1 MMNITSIKNIKN
13 LSDYEIIVP
22 SNYELYYKE
31 LFVNENITFNTVRNF
46 LINNYDGSKKLINDT
61 QKYILMKQAFNSVK
75 KSLLVYKDVTS
86 SRFITD
92 LINTY
97 DDFKSYTLIKN
108 DKTNDLRKI
117 YGEYEKIILSN
128 NLINEKLL
136 LDEVMKNNHFTSKYL
151 FLSVHLPSPDT
162 LKLINKMKDE
172 GCVLLDCDTIN
183 NNYLKCK
190 LDFDKK
196 DVSLENE
203 TYFKALNDIYDEVS
217 FVNNLISKNIYEG
230 LSYDDILI
238 VCDKDTY
245 IPYFDLLLNHPF
257 NNSKKTGVLTNR
269 FIKILCDIL
278 SGCFSSDNFI
288 NLLKLGLFNISDKKI
303 DSLDNYVYS
312 WNLEDKN
319 FYEDF
324 TYNPT
329 GNKKNFSPSDEEK
342 LIVLNKIK
350 DDVISPIRTL
360 LENVINESDR
370 TQILRYFYMYLDCEG
385 IMEKLFENDSEGALK
400 LVNVFNDMNNYLDSN
415 ASFSE
420 VIEVLKN
427 ISFESDKTEVYQD
440 TITISN
446 LEDFVL
452 DGKKIVYFLGA
463 TNEFLPKEFKPS
475 SLISSYDIDKDN
487 LNELILDNKN
497 KWDYLFSRL
506 ILFKNV
512 YVTMPKLG
520 TDLKLKEASVMLN
533 KVIKKDIEIT
543 KIYDRK
549 SMIKDY
555 AIKLSNKKI
564 NKVCDDYFCK
574 INEVNSHNLNLRI
587 PSDTAL
593 KLYSKTLNVSPSSIE
608 TYAKCP
614 FYHFILYGLKLKVKE
629 KYLFDSREVGTFVH
643 YLLENVIKNDL
654 DNIKEGNTYEIIKKY
669 SLSYIKDN
677 GKIMDNK
684 TKYLI
689 EELSKSTSN
698 VINMI
703 VSEQEKSRFK
713 PTFFELKIDD
723 NSTTKP
729 LSVKLSNGTLNING
743 IVDRVDTYQ
752 DDKSYY
758 YRIIDYKTG
767 EKKFRLDEVL
777 MGLNLQML
785 IYLLAIKN
793 SHSFTDKKMIPSAL
807 LYYPALLKESKS
819 SRGLTLEE
827 KEKSVYDRLK
837 MNGII
842 NSSSDVLDLFGE
854 DLKCYT
860 DSFVRDKLSFEKV
873 FSMDDINNVFEYMIN
888 TIKTIG
894 NSILDGK
901 ISVSPVEDGCKYCKF
916 SSICKFDKKIDKT
929 RKIKS
934 YKNTE
939 VYQMLEGDNN
949 A

>member
-1 MMNITSIKNIKN
+1 MINITSIKNINN
-13 LSDYEIIVP
+13 LSDYEIIIP
-22 SNYELYYKE
+22 SNYDLYYKE

-97 DDFKSYTLIKN
+97 EDFKSYTLIKN
-108 DKTNDLRKI
+108 DKTNDLSKI

-151 FLSVHLPSPDT
+151 FLSVQLPSLDT
-162 LKLINKMKDE
+162 IKLINKMKDE

-190 LDFDKK
+190 LGFDKK
-196 DVSLENE
+196 DVSLDKE

-257 NNSKKTGVLTNR
+257 NNSKKTGVLTSR

-319 FYEDF
+319 FYEEF

-329 GNKKNFSPSDEEK
+329 GNKKNFSSFDIKK
-342 LIVLNKIK
+342 LDSLNKIK
-350 DDVISPIRTL
+350 DDVITPIRTL
-360 LENVINESDR
+360 LENVINESDK

-385 IMEKLFENDSEGALK
+385 IMEKLFEKDSEGALK
-400 LVNVFNDMNNYLDSN
+400 LVNVFNDMNNYLNSN

-420 VIEVLKN
+420 IIEVIKN

-452 DGKKIVYFLGA
+452 EGKKIVYFLGA

-475 SLISSYDIDKDN
+475 HLISSYDIDKDN
-487 LNELILDNKN
+487 LNELVLDNKN
-497 KWDYLFSRL
+497 KWDYLFSHL

-512 YVTMPKLG
+512 YVTTPKLG
-520 TDLKLKEASVMLN
+520 NDLKLKEASVMLN
-533 KVIKKDIEIT
+533 KVIKKDIEIA

-574 INEVNSHNLNLRI
+574 INEVNHHNLNLRI
-587 PSDTAL
+587 PSNTAL

-643 YLLENVIKNDL
+643 YLLENVIKNDI
-654 DNIKEGNTYEIIKKY
+654 DNIKEENTYEIIKKY
-669 SLSYIKDN
+669 SLSYLKDN

-723 NSTTKP
+723 NSTVTP
-729 LSVKLSNGTLNING
+729 LSVKLLNGTLNING

-752 DDKSYY
+752 DDENFY

-894 NSILDGK
+894 NNILDGK

>member
-1 MMNITSIKNIKN
+1 MINITSIKNIKN
-13 LSDYEIIVP
+13 LSDYEIIVS

-108 DKTNDLRKI
+108 AKTSDLSKI

-151 FLSVHLPSPDT
+151 FLSVQVPNLDT

-172 GCVLLDCDTIN
+172 GCVLLDCDIIN

-190 LDFDKK
+190 LGVDKK

-319 FYEDF
+319 FYEEF

-329 GNKKNFSPSDEEK
+329 GNKKNFSSFDIKK
-342 LIVLNKIK
+342 LDSLNKIK

-360 LENVINESDR
+360 LENVINESDK

-385 IMEKLFENDSEGALK
+385 IMEKLFEKDSEGALK
-400 LVNVFNDMNNYLDSN
+400 LVNVFNDMNNYLNSN

-452 DGKKIVYFLGA
+452 EGKKIVYFLGA

-475 SLISSYDIDKDN
+475 HLISTYDIDKDN
-487 LNELILDNKN
+487 LNELVLDNKN
-497 KWDYLFSRL
+497 KWDYLFSHL

-512 YVTMPKLG
+512 YVTTPKLG
-520 TDLKLKEASVMLN
+520 NDLKLKEASVMLN
-533 KVIKKDIEIT
+533 EVIKKDIEIA

-574 INEVNSHNLNLRI
+574 INEVNHHNLNLRI

-643 YLLENVIKNDL
+643 YLLENVIKNDI
-654 DNIKEGNTYEIIKKY
+654 DNIKEENTYEIIKKY
-669 SLSYIKDN
+669 SLSYLKDN

-703 VSEQEKSRFK
+703 VSEQEKSLFK

-723 NSTTKP
+723 NSTVAP
-729 LSVKLSNGTLNING
+729 LSVKLLHGTLNING

-752 DDKSYY
+752 DDENFY

-939 VYQMLEGDNN
+939 VCQMLEGDNN

>member
-1 MMNITSIKNIKN
+1 MINITSIKNINN
-13 LSDYEIIVP
+13 LSDYEIIIP
-22 SNYELYYKE
+22 SNYDLYYKE

-61 QKYILMKQAFNSVK
+61 QKYILMKQAFNNVK

-108 DKTNDLRKI
+108 DKTNDLSKI

-151 FLSVHLPSPDT
+151 FLSVQLPSLDT
-162 LKLINKMKDE
+162 IKLINKMKDE
-172 GCVLLDCDTIN
+172 GCVLLDCDIIN

-190 LDFDKK
+190 LGFDKK
-196 DVSLENE
+196 DVSLDKE

-217 FVNNLISKNIYEG
+217 FVNNRISKNIYEG

-257 NNSKKTGVLTNR
+257 NNSEKTGVLTSR

-329 GNKKNFSPSDEEK
+329 GNKKNFSSFDIEK
-342 LIVLNKIK
+342 LDSLNKIK

-360 LENVINESDR
+360 LENVINESDK

-385 IMEKLFENDSEGALK
+385 IMEKLFEKDSEGALK
-400 LVNVFNDMNNYLDSN
+400 LVNVFNDMNNYLNSN

-452 DGKKIVYFLGA
+452 EGKKIVYFLGA

-475 SLISSYDIDKDN
+475 HLISTYDIDKDN
-487 LNELILDNKN
+487 LNELVLDNKN
-497 KWDYLFSRL
+497 KWDYLFSHL

-512 YVTMPKLG
+512 YVTTPKLG
-520 TDLKLKEASVMLN
+520 NDLKLKEASVMLN
-533 KVIKKDIEIT
+533 KVIKKDIEIA

-574 INEVNSHNLNLRI
+574 INEVNHHNLNLRI
-587 PSDTAL
+587 SSNTAL

-643 YLLENVIKNDL
+643 YLLENVIKNDI

-669 SLSYIKDN
+669 SLSYLKDN

-723 NSTTKP
+723 NSTVTP
-729 LSVKLSNGTLNING
+729 LSVKLLNGTLTING

-752 DDKSYY
+752 DDENFY

-842 NSSSDVLDLFGE
+842 NSSGDVLDLFGE

-894 NSILDGK
+894 NNILDGK

>member
-1 MMNITSIKNIKN
+1 MINITSIKNINN
-13 LSDYEIIVP
+13 LSDYEIIIP
-22 SNYELYYKE
+22 SNYDLYYKE

-108 DKTNDLRKI
+108 DKTNDLSKI

-151 FLSVHLPSPDT
+151 FLSVQLPSLDT
-162 LKLINKMKDE
+162 IKLINKMKDE
-172 GCVLLDCDTIN
+172 GCVLLDCDIIN

-190 LDFDKK
+190 LGFDKK
-196 DVSLENE
+196 DVSLDKD

-257 NNSKKTGVLTNR
+257 NNSKKTGVLTSR
-269 FIKILCDIL
+269 FVKILCDIL

-319 FYEDF
+319 FYEGF

-329 GNKKNFSPSDEEK
+329 GNKKNFSSFDIKK
-342 LIVLNKIK
+342 LDSLNKIK

-385 IMEKLFENDSEGALK
+385 IMEKLFKKDSEGALK

-415 ASFSE
+415 ASFIE

-427 ISFESDKTEVYQD
+427 ISFESDKIEVYQD

-452 DGKKIVYFLGA
+452 EGKKIVYFLGA

-475 SLISSYDIDKDN
+475 HLISTYDIDKDN

-497 KWDYLFSRL
+497 KWDYLFSHL

-512 YVTMPKLG
+512 YVTTPKLG
-520 TDLKLKEASVMLN
+520 NDLKLKEASVMLN
-533 KVIKKDIEIT
+533 KVIKKDIEIA

-564 NKVCDDYFCK
+564 NKVYDDYFCK
-574 INEVNSHNLNLRI
+574 INEVNHHNLNLRI
-587 PSDTAL
+587 PSNTAL

-643 YLLENVIKNDL
+643 YLLENVIKNDI
-654 DNIKEGNTYEIIKKY
+654 DNIKEENTYEIIKKY
-669 SLSYIKDN
+669 SLSYLKDN

-703 VSEQEKSRFK
+703 ISEQEKSRFK

-723 NSTTKP
+723 NSTVTP
-729 LSVKLSNGTLNING
+729 LSVKLLNGTLNING

-752 DDKSYY
+752 DDENFY

-793 SHSFTDKKMIPSAL
+793 SYSFTDKKMIPSAL
-807 LYYPALLKESKS
+807 LYYPALLKECKS

-860 DSFVRDKLSFEKV
+860 DSFVRDKLSFEKI

-894 NSILDGK
+894 NNILDGK

-916 SSICKFDKKIDKT
+916 SSVCKFDKKIDKT

-934 YKNTE
+934 YKNSE

>member
-1 MMNITSIKNIKN
+1 MINITSIKNIKN

-31 LFVNENITFNTVRNF
+31 FFVNENITFNTVRNF

-108 DKTNDLRKI
+108 DKTNDLKKI
-117 YGEYEKIILSN
+117 YGKYEKIILSN

-151 FLSVHLPSPDT
+151 FLSVHLPSLDT

-183 NNYLKCK
+183 NSYLKCK
-190 LDFDKK
+190 LGVHQK
-196 DVSLENE
+196 DVSLDKE

-312 WNLEDKN
+312 WNLEDEN
-319 FYEDF
+319 FYEGF

-329 GNKKNFSPSDEEK
+329 GNKRSISHSDEEK
-342 LIVLNKIK
+342 LIALNKIK

-385 IMEKLFENDSEGALK
+385 IMEKLFEKDSEGALK

-427 ISFESDKTEVYQD
+427 ISFESDKREVYQD

-446 LEDFVL
+446 LEDFVS
-452 DGKKIVYFLGA
+452 DDKKIVYFLGA

-475 SLISSYDIDKDN
+475 SLISTYDIDKDN

-520 TDLKLKEASVMLN
+520 NDLKLKEASVMLN

-574 INEVNSHNLNLRI
+574 INEVNYHNLNLRI

-593 KLYSKTLNVSPSSIE
+593 KLYSKNLNVSPSSIE

-654 DNIKEGNTYEIIKKY
+654 DNIKEENAYEIIKKY

-703 VSEQEKSRFK
+703 VNEQEKSRFK

-723 NSTTKP
+723 NSTVTP

-752 DDKSYY
+752 DDENFY

-793 SHSFTDKKMIPSAL
+793 SHSFTDKQMIPSAL

>member
-1 MMNITSIKNIKN
+1 MINITSIKNINN
-13 LSDYEIIVP
+13 LSDYEIIIP
-22 SNYELYYKE
+22 SNYDLYYKE

-108 DKTNDLRKI
+108 DKTNDLSKI

-151 FLSVHLPSPDT
+151 FLSVQLPSLDT
-162 LKLINKMKDE
+162 IKLINKMKDE

-190 LDFDKK
+190 LGFDKK
-196 DVSLENE
+196 DVSLDKE

-257 NNSKKTGVLTNR
+257 NNSKKTGVLTSR

-319 FYEDF
+319 FYEEF

-329 GNKKNFSPSDEEK
+329 GNKKNFSSFDIEK
-342 LIVLNKIK
+342 LDSLNKIK

-360 LENVINESDR
+360 LENVINESDK

-385 IMEKLFENDSEGALK
+385 IMEKLFEKDSEGALK

-420 VIEVLKN
+420 IIEVLKN

-452 DGKKIVYFLGA
+452 EGKKIVYFLGA

-475 SLISSYDIDKDN
+475 HLISTYDIDKDN

-497 KWDYLFSRL
+497 KWDYLFSHL

-512 YVTMPKLG
+512 YVTTPKLG
-520 TDLKLKEASVMLN
+520 NDLKLKEASVMLN
-533 KVIKKDIEIT
+533 KVIKKDIKIA

-564 NKVCDDYFCK
+564 NKVYDDYFCK
-574 INEVNSHNLNLRI
+574 INEVNHHNLNLRI
-587 PSDTAL
+587 PSNTAL

-643 YLLENVIKNDL
+643 YLLENVIKNDI
-654 DNIKEGNTYEIIKKY
+654 DNIKEENTYEIIKKY
-669 SLSYIKDN
+669 SLSYLKDN

-703 VSEQEKSRFK
+703 ISEQEKSRFK

-723 NSTTKP
+723 NSTVTP
-729 LSVKLSNGTLNING
+729 LSVKLLNGTLNING

-752 DDKSYY
+752 DDENFY

-793 SHSFTDKKMIPSAL
+793 SHSFTDKKLIPSAL

-894 NSILDGK
+894 NNILDGK

>member
-1 MMNITSIKNIKN
+1 MINITSIKNINN
-13 LSDYEIIVP
+13 LSDYEIIIP
-22 SNYELYYKE
+22 SNYDLYYKE

-108 DKTNDLRKI
+108 DKTNDLSKI

-151 FLSVHLPSPDT
+151 FLSVQLPSLDT
-162 LKLINKMKDE
+162 IKLINKMKDE

-190 LDFDKK
+190 LGFDKK
-196 DVSLENE
+196 DVSLDKE

-257 NNSKKTGVLTNR
+257 NNSKKTGVLTSR

-319 FYEDF
+319 FYEEF

-329 GNKKNFSPSDEEK
+329 GNKKNFSSFDIKK
-342 LIVLNKIK
+342 LDSLNKIK

-360 LENVINESDR
+360 LENVINESDK

-385 IMEKLFENDSEGALK
+385 IMEKLFEKDSEGALK
-400 LVNVFNDMNNYLDSN
+400 LVNVFNDMNNYLNSN

-420 VIEVLKN
+420 IIEVLKN

-452 DGKKIVYFLGA
+452 EGKKIVYFLGA

-475 SLISSYDIDKDN
+475 HLISTYDIDKDN
-487 LNELILDNKN
+487 LNELVLDNKN
-497 KWDYLFSRL
+497 KWDYLFSHL

-512 YVTMPKLG
+512 YVTTPKLG
-520 TDLKLKEASVMLN
+520 NDLKLKEASVMLN
-533 KVIKKDIEIT
+533 KVIKKDIEIA

-574 INEVNSHNLNLRI
+574 INEVNHHNLNLRI
-587 PSDTAL
+587 PSNTAL

-643 YLLENVIKNDL
+643 YLLENVIKNDI

-669 SLSYIKDN
+669 SLSYLKDN

-723 NSTTKP
+723 NSTVTP
-729 LSVKLSNGTLNING
+729 LSVKLLNGTLNING

-752 DDKSYY
+752 DDENFY

-894 NSILDGK
+894 NNILDGK

>member
-1 MMNITSIKNIKN
+1 MISIISVNDIKN
-13 LSDYEIIVP
+13 LNDYEIIVP

-31 LFVNENITFNTVRNF
+31 KFINENVTFLTVRNF
-46 LINNYDGSKKLINDT
+46 LINNYNGNRKLINDT
-61 QKYILMKQAFNSVK
+61 QKYIIMQNAFDNVRNN
-75 KSLLVYKDVTS
+75 LLIYKDITS
-86 SRFITD
+86 SSFIKD

-97 DDFKSYTLIKN
+97 DDFKNFTLIKS
-108 DKTNDLRKI
+108 DKISDLDKI
-117 YGEYEKIILSN
+117 YTEYEKLLIKN
-128 NLINEKLL
+128 NLINEKILL
-136 LDEVMKNNHFTSKYL
+136 NEVITNNHFTSNYL
-151 FLSVHLPSPDT
+151 FLSVFLPDLDT
-162 LKLINKMKDE
+162 IKLIKKMGEE
-172 GCVLLDCDTIN
+172 GCVYLECDNVN
-183 NNYLKCK
+183 NSYLESK
-190 LDFDKK
+190 LNVDIKN
-196 DVSLENE
+196 VSLKKE

-217 FVNNLISKNIYEG
+217 YVNNLISKNIYEG

-238 VCDKDTY
+238 VCDKNTY
-245 IPYFDLLLNHPF
+245 MPYFDLLLNHPF
-257 NNSKKTGVLTNR
+257 NKPLKTGVLTNR

-288 NLLKLGLFNISDKKI
+288 NLLKLGLFNITDKKI

-319 FYEDF
+319 FYYEF
-324 TYNPT
+324 TYNPS
-329 GNKKNFSPSDEEK
+329 GNKKSFSNKDKEK
-342 LIVLNKIK
+342 LLQLNKVK
-350 DDVISPIRTL
+350 DDVISPIKTL

-370 TQILRYFYMYLDCEG
+370 TQILRYFYMYLECSG
-385 IMEKLFENDSEGALK
+385 IMEKLFEKDSEGALK

-415 ASFSE
+415 ASFSK

-446 LEDFVL
+446 LEDYVL

-487 LNELILDNKN
+487 LNSLVLDNKN

-506 ILFKNV
+506 ILFNDV
-512 YVTMPKLG
+512 YVTTPKLG
-520 TDLKLKEASVMLN
+520 CDLKLKEASVMLN

-574 INEVNSHNLNLRI
+574 INEVNEHNLNLRI

-614 FYHFILYGLKLKVKE
+614 FYHFILYGLKLKIKE

-654 DNIKEGNTYEIIKKY
+654 DNLNGEDSYEIIKKY
-669 SLSYIKDN
+669 SLSYLQDN

-703 VSEQEKSRFK
+703 VSEQEKSMFK

-807 LYYPALLKESKS
+807 LYFPALLKESKS

-827 KEKSVYDRLK
+827 KKKSVYDRLK

-842 NSSSDVLDLFGE
+842 NSSSDVLTLFGE

-860 DSFVRDKLSFEKV
+860 DSFARDKLSFEKV

-888 TIKTIG
+888 AIKDIG
-894 NSILDGK
+894 DSILDGK

>member
-1 MMNITSIKNIKN
+1 MINITSIKNINN
-13 LSDYEIIVP
+13 LSDYEIIIP
-22 SNYELYYKE
+22 SNYDLYYKE

-108 DKTNDLRKI
+108 DKTNDLSKI

-151 FLSVHLPSPDT
+151 FLSVQLPSLDT
-162 LKLINKMKDE
+162 IKLINKMKDE
-172 GCVLLDCDTIN
+172 GCVLLDCDIIN

-190 LDFDKK
+190 LGFDKK
-196 DVSLENE
+196 DVSLDKE

-257 NNSKKTGVLTNR
+257 NNSKKTGVLTSR

-319 FYEDF
+319 FYEEF

-329 GNKKNFSPSDEEK
+329 GNKKNFSSFDIEK
-342 LIVLNKIK
+342 LDSLNKIK

-360 LENVINESDR
+360 LENVINESDK

-385 IMEKLFENDSEGALK
+385 IMEKLFEKDSEGALK
-400 LVNVFNDMNNYLDSN
+400 LVNVFNDMNNYLNSN

-420 VIEVLKN
+420 IIEVLKN

-452 DGKKIVYFLGA
+452 EGKKIVYFLGA

-475 SLISSYDIDKDN
+475 HLISSYDIDKDN

-497 KWDYLFSRL
+497 KWDYLFSHL

-512 YVTMPKLG
+512 YVTTPKLG
-520 TDLKLKEASVMLN
+520 NDLKLKEASVMLN
-533 KVIKKDIEIT
+533 KVIKKDIEIA

-564 NKVCDDYFCK
+564 NKVYDDYFCK
-574 INEVNSHNLNLRI
+574 INEVNHHNLNLRI
-587 PSDTAL
+587 SSNTAL

-643 YLLENVIKNDL
+643 YLLENVIKNDI
-654 DNIKEGNTYEIIKKY
+654 DNIKEENTYEIIKKY
-669 SLSYIKDN
+669 SLSYLKDN

-689 EELSKSTSN
+689 EELLKSTSN

-723 NSTTKP
+723 NSIVTP
-729 LSVKLSNGTLNING
+729 LSVKLLNGTLNING

-752 DDKSYY
+752 DDENFY

-827 KEKSVYDRLK
+827 KKKSVYDRLK

>member
-1 MMNITSIKNIKN
+1 MINITSIKNIN
-13 LSDYEIIVP
+13 DLSDYEIIIP
-22 SNYELYYKE
+22 SNYDLYYKE

-97 DDFKSYTLIKN
+97 EDFKSYTLIKN
-108 DKTNDLRKI
+108 DKTNDLSKI

-151 FLSVHLPSPDT
+151 FLSVQLPSLDT
-162 LKLINKMKDE
+162 IKLINKMKDE
-172 GCVLLDCDTIN
+172 GCVLLDCDIIN

-190 LDFDKK
+190 LGFDKK
-196 DVSLENE
+196 DVSLDKE
-203 TYFKALNDIYDEVS
+203 TYFKSLNDIYDEVS

-257 NNSKKTGVLTNR
+257 NNSKKTGVLTSR

-319 FYEDF
+319 FYEEF

-329 GNKKNFSPSDEEK
+329 GNKKNFSSFDIKK
-342 LIVLNKIK
+342 LDSLNKIK
-350 DDVISPIRTL
+350 DDVMSPIRAL
-360 LENVINESDR
+360 LENVINESDK

-385 IMEKLFENDSEGALK
+385 IMEKLFEKDSEGALK
-400 LVNVFNDMNNYLDSN
+400 LVNVFNDMNNYLNSN

-452 DGKKIVYFLGA
+452 EGKKIVYFLGA

-475 SLISSYDIDKDN
+475 HLISSYDIDKDN

-497 KWDYLFSRL
+497 KWDYLFSHL

-512 YVTMPKLG
+512 YVTTPKLG
-520 TDLKLKEASVMLN
+520 NDLKLKEASVMLN
-533 KVIKKDIEIT
+533 KVIKKDIEIA

-564 NKVCDDYFCK
+564 NKVYDDYFCK
-574 INEVNSHNLNLRI
+574 INEVNHHNLNLRI
-587 PSDTAL
+587 SSNTAL

-643 YLLENVIKNDL
+643 YLLENVIKNDI

-669 SLSYIKDN
+669 SLSYLKDN

-703 VSEQEKSRFK
+703 VSEQEKSWFK

-723 NSTTKP
+723 NSTVTP
-729 LSVKLSNGTLNING
+729 LSVKLLNGTLNING

-752 DDKSYY
+752 DDENFYY
-758 YRIIDYKTG
+758 LIIDYKTG

-873 FSMDDINNVFEYMIN
+873 FSMDDINSVFEYMIN

-894 NSILDGK
+894 NNILDGK

>member
-1 MMNITSIKNIKN
+1 MINITSIKNIKN

-31 LFVNENITFNTVRNF
+31 LFVNENITFNTIRNF

-61 QKYILMKQAFNSVK
+61 QKYILMKQAFYSVK

-86 SRFITD
+86 SRFIKD

-108 DKTNDLRKI
+108 AKTNDLSKI

-151 FLSVHLPSPDT
+151 FLSVHLPSLDT
-162 LKLINKMKDE
+162 LKLISKMKDE

-190 LDFDKK
+190 LGVHQK
-196 DVSLENE
+196 DVSLDEE

-319 FYEDF
+319 FYEEF

-329 GNKKNFSPSDEEK
+329 GNKRSISPSDEEK
-342 LIVLNKIK
+342 LIALNKIK

-385 IMEKLFENDSEGALK
+385 IMEKLFEKDSEGALK

-475 SLISSYDIDKDN
+475 SLISTYDIDKDN

-520 TDLKLKEASVMLN
+520 NDLKLKEASVMLN

-777 MGLNLQML
+777 MGINLQML
-785 IYLLAIKN
+785 IYLLSIKN

-901 ISVSPVEDGCKYCKF
+901 ISVNPVEDGCKYCKF

>member
-1 MMNITSIKNIKN
+1 MINITSIKNINN
-13 LSDYEIIVP
+13 LSDYEIIIP
-22 SNYELYYKE
+22 SNYDLYYKE

-61 QKYILMKQAFNSVK
+61 QKYILMKQAFYSVK

-108 DKTNDLRKI
+108 DKTNDLSKI

-151 FLSVHLPSPDT
+151 FLSVQLPSLDT
-162 LKLINKMKDE
+162 IKLINKMKDE

-190 LDFDKK
+190 LGFDKK
-196 DVSLENE
+196 DVSLDKE

-257 NNSKKTGVLTNR
+257 NNSKKTGVLTSR

-319 FYEDF
+319 FYEEF

-329 GNKKNFSPSDEEK
+329 GNKKNFSSFDIEK
-342 LIVLNKIK
+342 LDSLNKIK

-360 LENVINESDR
+360 LENVINESDK

-385 IMEKLFENDSEGALK
+385 IMEKLFEKDSEGALK
-400 LVNVFNDMNNYLDSN
+400 LVNVFNDMNNYLNSN

-440 TITISN
+440 TITVSN

-452 DGKKIVYFLGA
+452 EGKKIVYFLGA
-463 TNEFLPKEFKPS
+463 TNEFLPKELKPS
-475 SLISSYDIDKDN
+475 HLISTYDIDKDN
-487 LNELILDNKN
+487 LNELVLDNKN
-497 KWDYLFSRL
+497 KWDYLFSHL

-512 YVTMPKLG
+512 YVTTPKLG
-520 TDLKLKEASVMLN
+520 NDLKLKEASVMLN
-533 KVIKKDIEIT
+533 KVIKKDIEIA

-549 SMIKDY
+549 SMVKDY

-574 INEVNSHNLNLRI
+574 INEVNHHNLNLRI
-587 PSDTAL
+587 PSNTAL

-643 YLLENVIKNDL
+643 YLLENVIKNDI
-654 DNIKEGNTYEIIKKY
+654 DNIKEENTYEIIKKY
-669 SLSYIKDN
+669 SLSYLKDN

-723 NSTTKP
+723 NSTVTP
-729 LSVKLSNGTLNING
+729 LSVKLLNGTLNING

-752 DDKSYY
+752 DDENFY

-842 NSSSDVLDLFGE
+842 NSSSDVLYLFGE

-929 RKIKS
+929 RKIKP

>member
-1 MMNITSIKNIKN
+1 MINITSIKNINN
-13 LSDYEIIVP
+13 LSDYEIIIP
-22 SNYELYYKE
+22 SNYDLYYKE

-108 DKTNDLRKI
+108 DKTNDLSKI

-151 FLSVHLPSPDT
+151 FLSVQLPSLDT
-162 LKLINKMKDE
+162 IKLINKMKDE
-172 GCVLLDCDTIN
+172 GCVLLDCDSIN

-190 LDFDKK
+190 LGVDQK
-196 DVSLENE
+196 DVSLDKE

-257 NNSKKTGVLTNR
+257 NNSKKTGVLTSR

-319 FYEDF
+319 FYEEF

-329 GNKKNFSPSDEEK
+329 GNKKNFSSFDIEK
-342 LIVLNKIK
+342 LDSLNKVK

-360 LENVINESDR
+360 LENVINESDK

-385 IMEKLFENDSEGALK
+385 IMEKLFEKDSEGALK
-400 LVNVFNDMNNYLDSN
+400 LVNVFNDMNDYLDSN

-420 VIEVLKN
+420 IIEVLKN

-452 DGKKIVYFLGA
+452 EGKKIVYFLGA

-475 SLISSYDIDKDN
+475 HLISTYDIDKDN

-497 KWDYLFSRL
+497 KWDYLFSHL

-512 YVTMPKLG
+512 YVTTPKLG
-520 TDLKLKEASVMLN
+520 NDLKLKEASVMLN
-533 KVIKKDIEIT
+533 KVIKKDIEIA

-564 NKVCDDYFCK
+564 NKVYDDYFCK
-574 INEVNSHNLNLRI
+574 INEVNHHNLNLRI
-587 PSDTAL
+587 PSNTAL

-643 YLLENVIKNDL
+643 YLLENVIKNDI
-654 DNIKEGNTYEIIKKY
+654 DNIKEENTYEIIKKY
-669 SLSYIKDN
+669 SLSYLKDN

-723 NSTTKP
+723 NSTVTP
-729 LSVKLSNGTLNING
+729 LSVKLLNGTLNING

-752 DDKSYY
+752 DDENFY

-785 IYLLAIKN
+785 IYLLSIKN

-894 NSILDGK
+894 NNILDGK

>member
-1 MMNITSIKNIKN
+1 MINITSIKNIKN
-13 LSDYEIIVP
+13 LRDYEIIVP
-22 SNYELYYKE
+22 SNYDLYYKE

-46 LINNYDGSKKLINDT
+46 LINNYDESKKLINDT
-61 QKYILMKQAFNSVK
+61 QKYILMKKAFNSVK

-86 SRFITD
+86 SRFIKD

-108 DKTNDLRKI
+108 DKISDLSKI

-151 FLSVHLPSPDT
+151 FLSVQLPSLDT

-172 GCVLLDCDTIN
+172 GCVLLDCDIIN

-190 LDFDKK
+190 LGFDKK
-196 DVSLENE
+196 DVSLENG

-303 DSLDNYVYS
+303 DILDNYVYS

-319 FYEDF
+319 FYEEF

-329 GNKKNFSPSDEEK
+329 GNKKNFSSFDIKK
-342 LIVLNKIK
+342 LDSLNKIK

-360 LENVINESDR
+360 LENVINESDK

-385 IMEKLFENDSEGALK
+385 IMEKLFEKDSEGALK
-400 LVNVFNDMNNYLDSN
+400 LVNVFNDMNNYLNSN

-420 VIEVLKN
+420 IIEVLKN
-427 ISFESDKTEVYQD
+427 ISFESDKTEAYQD

-452 DGKKIVYFLGA
+452 EGKKIVYFLGA

-475 SLISSYDIDKDN
+475 HLISSYDIDKDN
-487 LNELILDNKN
+487 LNELVLDNKN
-497 KWDYLFSRL
+497 KWDYLFSHL

-512 YVTMPKLG
+512 YVTTPKLG
-520 TDLKLKEASVMLN
+520 NDLKLKEASVMLN
-533 KVIKKDIEIT
+533 KVIKKDIEIA

-574 INEVNSHNLNLRI
+574 INEVNHHNLNLRI

-629 KYLFDSREVGTFVH
+629 KYLFDNREVGTFVH
-643 YLLENVIKNDL
+643 YLLENVIKNDI
-654 DNIKEGNTYEIIKKY
+654 DNIKEENTYEIIKKY
-669 SLSYIKDN
+669 SLSYLKDN

-713 PTFFELKIDD
+713 PTFFELRIDD
-723 NSTTKP
+723 NSTVAP
-729 LSVKLSNGTLNING
+729 LSVKLLNGTLNING

-752 DDKSYY
+752 DDENFY

-916 SSICKFDKKIDKT
+916 SGICKFDKKIDKT

>member
-1 MMNITSIKNIKN
+1 MINITSIKNIKN

-46 LINNYDGSKKLINDT
+46 LINNYDGSKKPINDT
-61 QKYILMKQAFNSVK
+61 QKYILMKQAFYSVK

-97 DDFKSYTLIKN
+97 DDFKSYTLIEN
-108 DKTNDLRKI
+108 DKINDLSKI

-136 LDEVMKNNHFTSKYL
+136 LDEVMKNNHFISKYL
-151 FLSVHLPSPDT
+151 FLSVKLPSLDT

-190 LDFDKK
+190 LGVHQKN
-196 DVSLENE
+196 VSLDKE

-329 GNKKNFSPSDEEK
+329 GNKKNFLPSDEEK
-342 LIVLNKIK
+342 LIALNKIK

-385 IMEKLFENDSEGALK
+385 IMEKLFEKDSEGALK
-400 LVNVFNDMNNYLDSN
+400 LVNVFNDMNNYMDSN

-452 DGKKIVYFLGA
+452 DDKKIVYFLGA

-512 YVTMPKLG
+512 YVTTPKLG
-520 TDLKLKEASVMLN
+520 NDLKLKEASVMLN

-549 SMIKDY
+549 SLIKDY

-564 NKVCDDYFCK
+564 NKVCDDYFFK

-587 PSDTAL
+587 SSDTAL

-654 DNIKEGNTYEIIKKY
+654 DNIKEGNAYEIIKKY

-723 NSTTKP
+723 NSKVKP

-827 KEKSVYDRLK
+827 KKKSVYDRLK

-901 ISVSPVEDGCKYCKF
+901 VSVSPVEDGCKYCKF

>member
-1 MMNITSIKNIKN
+1 MINITSIKNINN
-13 LSDYEIIVP
+13 LSDYEIIIP
-22 SNYELYYKE
+22 SNYDLYYKE

-108 DKTNDLRKI
+108 DKTNDLSKI

-151 FLSVHLPSPDT
+151 FLSVQVPNLDT

-190 LDFDKK
+190 LGVDQK

-257 NNSKKTGVLTNR
+257 NNSKKTGVLTSR

-319 FYEDF
+319 FYEEF

-329 GNKKNFSPSDEEK
+329 GNKKNYSSFDIKK
-342 LIVLNKIK
+342 LDSLNKIK

-360 LENVINESDR
+360 LENVINESDK

-385 IMEKLFENDSEGALK
+385 IMEKLFEKDSEGALK
-400 LVNVFNDMNNYLDSN
+400 LVNVFNDMNNYLNSN

-440 TITISN
+440 TITVSN

-452 DGKKIVYFLGA
+452 EGKKIVYFLGA

-475 SLISSYDIDKDN
+475 HLISSYDIDKDN

-497 KWDYLFSRL
+497 KWDYLFSHL
-506 ILFKNV
+506 ILFKDV
-512 YVTMPKLG
+512 YVTTPKLG
-520 TDLKLKEASVMLN
+520 NDLKLKESSIMLN
-533 KVIKKDIEIT
+533 KVIKKDIEIA

-564 NKVCDDYFCK
+564 NKVCGDYFCK
-574 INEVNSHNLNLRI
+574 INEVNHHNLNLRI
-587 PSDTAL
+587 PSNTAL

-629 KYLFDSREVGTFVH
+629 KYLFDSRKVGTFVH
-643 YLLENVIKNDL
+643 YLLENVIKNDI
-654 DNIKEGNTYEIIKKY
+654 DNIKKENTYEIIKKY
-669 SLSYIKDN
+669 SLSYLKDN

-723 NSTTKP
+723 NSTVTP
-729 LSVKLSNGTLNING
+729 LSVKLLNGTLNING

-752 DDKSYY
+752 DDENFY

>member
-1 MMNITSIKNIKN
+1 MINITSIKNINN
-13 LSDYEIIVP
+13 LSDYEIIIP
-22 SNYELYYKE
+22 SNYDLYYKE

-46 LINNYDGSKKLINDT
+46 LINNYDESKKLINDT

-108 DKTNDLRKI
+108 DKTNDLSKI

-151 FLSVHLPSPDT
+151 FLSVQLPSLDT
-162 LKLINKMKDE
+162 IKLINKMKDE

-190 LDFDKK
+190 LGVHQK
-196 DVSLENE
+196 DVSLDKE

-278 SGCFSSDNFI
+278 NGCFSSDNFI

-312 WNLEDKN
+312 WDLEDKN
-319 FYEDF
+319 FYEEF

-329 GNKKNFSPSDEEK
+329 GNKKNFSSFDIKK
-342 LIVLNKIK
+342 LDSLNKIK

-360 LENVINESDR
+360 LENVINESDK

-385 IMEKLFENDSEGALK
+385 IMEKLFEKDSEGALK
-400 LVNVFNDMNNYLDSN
+400 LVNVFNDMNNYLNSN

-420 VIEVLKN
+420 IIEVLKN

-452 DGKKIVYFLGA
+452 EGKKIVYFLGA

-475 SLISSYDIDKDN
+475 HLISTYDIDKDN
-487 LNELILDNKN
+487 LNELVLDNKN
-497 KWDYLFSRL
+497 KWDYLFSHL

-512 YVTMPKLG
+512 YVTTPKLG
-520 TDLKLKEASVMLN
+520 NDLKLKEASVMLN
-533 KVIKKDIEIT
+533 KVIKKDIEIA

-564 NKVCDDYFCK
+564 NKVCGDYFCK
-574 INEVNSHNLNLRI
+574 INEVNHHNLNLRI
-587 PSDTAL
+587 PSNTAL

-643 YLLENVIKNDL
+643 YLLENVIKNDI
-654 DNIKEGNTYEIIKKY
+654 DNIKKENTYEIIKKY
-669 SLSYIKDN
+669 SLSYLKDN

-723 NSTTKP
+723 NSTVTP
-729 LSVKLSNGTLNING
+729 LSVKLLNGTLNING

-752 DDKSYY
+752 DDENFY

>member
-1 MMNITSIKNIKN
+1 MINITSIKNINN
-13 LSDYEIIVP
+13 LSDYEIIIP
-22 SNYELYYKE
+22 SNYDLYYKE

-61 QKYILMKQAFNSVK
+61 QKYILMKQAFNNVK

-108 DKTNDLRKI
+108 DKTNDLSKI

-151 FLSVHLPSPDT
+151 FLSVQLPSLDT

-183 NNYLKCK
+183 NNYLKFK
-190 LDFDKK
+190 LGFDKK
-196 DVSLENE
+196 DVSLDKE

-257 NNSKKTGVLTNR
+257 NNSKKTGVLTSR

-329 GNKKNFSPSDEEK
+329 GNKTNFSSFDIKK
-342 LIVLNKIK
+342 LDSLNKIK

-385 IMEKLFENDSEGALK
+385 IMEKLFEKDSEGALK

-420 VIEVLKN
+420 IIEVLKN

-452 DGKKIVYFLGA
+452 EGKKIVYFLGA

-475 SLISSYDIDKDN
+475 HLISTYDIDKDN

-497 KWDYLFSRL
+497 KWDYLFSHL

-512 YVTMPKLG
+512 YVTTPKLG
-520 TDLKLKEASVMLN
+520 NDLKLKEASVMLN
-533 KVIKKDIEIT
+533 KVIKKNIEIA

-574 INEVNSHNLNLRI
+574 INEVNHHNLNLRI
-587 PSDTAL
+587 PSNTAL

-643 YLLENVIKNDL
+643 YLLENVIKNDI

-669 SLSYIKDN
+669 SLSYLKDN

-723 NSTTKP
+723 NSTVTP
-729 LSVKLSNGTLNING
+729 LSVKLLNGTLNING

-752 DDKSYY
+752 DDENFY

-894 NSILDGK
+894 NNILDGK

>member
-1 MMNITSIKNIKN
+1 MINITSIKNINN
-13 LSDYEIIVP
+13 LSDYEIIIP
-22 SNYELYYKE
+22 SNYDLYYKE
-31 LFVNENITFNTVRNF
+31 LFVNENITFNTIRNF
-46 LINNYDGSKKLINDT
+46 LINNYDGSEKLINDT

-108 DKTNDLRKI
+108 DKTNDLSKI

-151 FLSVHLPSPDT
+151 FLSVQLPSLDT
-162 LKLINKMKDE
+162 IKLINKMKDE
-172 GCVLLDCDTIN
+172 GCVLLDCDSIN

-190 LDFDKK
+190 LGVDQK
-196 DVSLENE
+196 DVSLDKE

-257 NNSKKTGVLTNR
+257 NNSKKTGVLTSR

-319 FYEDF
+319 FYEEF

-329 GNKKNFSPSDEEK
+329 GNKKNFSSFDIEK
-342 LIVLNKIK
+342 LDSLNKVK

-360 LENVINESDR
+360 LENVINESDK

-385 IMEKLFENDSEGALK
+385 IMEKLFEKDSEGALK

-420 VIEVLKN
+420 IIEVLKN

-452 DGKKIVYFLGA
+452 EGKKIVYFLGA

-475 SLISSYDIDKDN
+475 HLISTYDIDKDN

-497 KWDYLFSRL
+497 KWDYLFSHL

-512 YVTMPKLG
+512 YVTTPKLG
-520 TDLKLKEASVMLN
+520 NDLKLKEASVMLN
-533 KVIKKDIEIT
+533 KVIKKDIEIS

-574 INEVNSHNLNLRI
+574 INEVNHHNLNLRI
-587 PSDTAL
+587 SSNTAL

-643 YLLENVIKNDL
+643 YLLENVIKNDI
-654 DNIKEGNTYEIIKKY
+654 DNIKEENTYEIIKKY
-669 SLSYIKDN
+669 SLSYLKDN

-723 NSTTKP
+723 NSTVTP
-729 LSVKLSNGTLNING
+729 LSVKLLNGTLNING

-752 DDKSYY
+752 DDENFY

>member
-1 MMNITSIKNIKN
+1 MINITSIKNINN
-13 LSDYEIIVP
+13 LSDYEIIIP
-22 SNYELYYKE
+22 SNYDLYYKE

-108 DKTNDLRKI
+108 DKTNDLSKI

-151 FLSVHLPSPDT
+151 FLSVQLPSLDT
-162 LKLINKMKDE
+162 IKLINKMKDE
-172 GCVLLDCDTIN
+172 GCVLLDCDIIN

-190 LDFDKK
+190 LGFDKK
-196 DVSLENE
+196 DVSLDKE

-217 FVNNLISKNIYEG
+217 FVNNRISKNIYEG

-257 NNSKKTGVLTNR
+257 NNSEKTGVLTSR

-329 GNKKNFSPSDEEK
+329 GNKKNFSSFDIEK
-342 LIVLNKIK
+342 LDSLNKIK

-360 LENVINESDR
+360 LENVINESDK

-385 IMEKLFENDSEGALK
+385 IMEKLFEKDSEGALK
-400 LVNVFNDMNNYLDSN
+400 LVNVFNDMNNYLNSN

-452 DGKKIVYFLGA
+452 EGKKIVYFLGA

-475 SLISSYDIDKDN
+475 HLISSYDIDKDN

-497 KWDYLFSRL
+497 KWDYLFSHL
-506 ILFKNV
+506 ILFKDV
-512 YVTMPKLG
+512 YVTTPKLG
-520 TDLKLKEASVMLN
+520 NDLKLKEASVMLN
-533 KVIKKDIEIT
+533 KVIKKDIEIA

-574 INEVNSHNLNLRI
+574 INEVNEHNLNLRI
-587 PSDTAL
+587 PSNTAL

-643 YLLENVIKNDL
+643 YLLENVIKNDI

-669 SLSYIKDN
+669 SLSYLKDN

-723 NSTTKP
+723 NSTVTP
-729 LSVKLSNGTLNING
+729 LSVKLLNGTLNING

-752 DDKSYY
+752 DDENFY

-894 NSILDGK
+894 NNILDGK

>member
-1 MMNITSIKNIKN
+1 MINITSIKNINN
-13 LSDYEIIVP
+13 LSDYEIIIP
-22 SNYELYYKE
+22 SNYDLYYKE

-108 DKTNDLRKI
+108 DKTNDLSKI

-151 FLSVHLPSPDT
+151 FLSVQLPSLDT
-162 LKLINKMKDE
+162 IKLINKMKDE

-190 LDFDKK
+190 LGFDKK
-196 DVSLENE
+196 DVSLDKE

-257 NNSKKTGVLTNR
+257 NNSKKTGVLTSR

-329 GNKKNFSPSDEEK
+329 GNKKNFSSFDIEK
-342 LIVLNKIK
+342 LDSLNKIK

-360 LENVINESDR
+360 LENVINESDK

-385 IMEKLFENDSEGALK
+385 IMEKLFEKDSEGALK
-400 LVNVFNDMNNYLDSN
+400 LVNVFNDMNNYLNSN

-440 TITISN
+440 TITVSN

-452 DGKKIVYFLGA
+452 EGKKIVYFLVA

-475 SLISSYDIDKDN
+475 HLISTYDIDKDN
-487 LNELILDNKN
+487 LNELVLDNKN
-497 KWDYLFSRL
+497 KWDYLFSHL

-512 YVTMPKLG
+512 YVTTPKLG
-520 TDLKLKEASVMLN
+520 NDLKLKEESVMLN
-533 KVIKKDIEIT
+533 KVIKKDIEIA

-564 NKVCDDYFCK
+564 NKVYDDYFCK
-574 INEVNSHNLNLRI
+574 INEVNEHNLNLRI
-587 PSDTAL
+587 SSNTAL

-643 YLLENVIKNDL
+643 YLLENVIKNDI
-654 DNIKEGNTYEIIKKY
+654 DNIKEENTYEIIKKY
-669 SLSYIKDN
+669 SLSYLKDN

-723 NSTTKP
+723 NSTVTP
-729 LSVKLSNGTLNING
+729 LSVKLLNGTLNING

-752 DDKSYY
+752 DDENFY

-819 SRGLTLEE
+819 SRELTLEE

-860 DSFVRDKLSFEKV
+860 DSFVRDKLYFEKV

-894 NSILDGK
+894 NNILDGK

>member
-1 MMNITSIKNIKN
+1 MINITSIKNINN
-13 LSDYEIIVP
+13 LSDYEIIIP
-22 SNYELYYKE
+22 SNYDLYYKE

-108 DKTNDLRKI
+108 DKTNDLSKI

-151 FLSVHLPSPDT
+151 FLSVQLPSLDT
-162 LKLINKMKDE
+162 IKLINKMKDE
-172 GCVLLDCDTIN
+172 GCVLLDCDSIN

-190 LDFDKK
+190 LGVDQK
-196 DVSLENE
+196 DVSLDKE

-257 NNSKKTGVLTNR
+257 NNSKKTGVLTSR

-319 FYEDF
+319 FYEEF

-329 GNKKNFSPSDEEK
+329 GNKKNFSSFDIEK
-342 LIVLNKIK
+342 LDSLNKVK

-360 LENVINESDR
+360 LENVINESDK

-385 IMEKLFENDSEGALK
+385 IMEKLFEKDSEGALK
-400 LVNVFNDMNNYLDSN
+400 LVNVFNDMKDYLDSN

-420 VIEVLKN
+420 IIEVLKN

-452 DGKKIVYFLGA
+452 EGKKIVYFLGA

-475 SLISSYDIDKDN
+475 HLISTYDIDKDN

-497 KWDYLFSRL
+497 KWDYLFSHL

-512 YVTMPKLG
+512 YVTTPKLG
-520 TDLKLKEASVMLN
+520 NDLKLKEASVMLN
-533 KVIKKDIEIT
+533 KVIKKDIEIA

-555 AIKLSNKKI
+555 AIKLSNNKI

-574 INEVNSHNLNLRI
+574 INEVNHHNLNLRI
-587 PSDTAL
+587 PSNTAL

-643 YLLENVIKNDL
+643 YLLENVIKNDI
-654 DNIKEGNTYEIIKKY
+654 DNIKEENTYEIIKKY
-669 SLSYIKDN
+669 SLSYLKDN

-703 VSEQEKSRFK
+703 ISEQEKSRFK

-723 NSTTKP
+723 NSTVTP
-729 LSVKLSNGTLNING
+729 LSVKLLNGTLNING

-752 DDKSYY
+752 DDENFY

-894 NSILDGK
+894 NNILDGK

>member
-1 MMNITSIKNIKN
+1 MINITSIKNINN
-13 LSDYEIIVP
+13 LSDYEIIIP
-22 SNYELYYKE
+22 SNYDLYYKE

-108 DKTNDLRKI
+108 DKTNDLSKI
-117 YGEYEKIILSN
+117 YAEYEKIILSN

-151 FLSVHLPSPDT
+151 FLSVQLPSLDT
-162 LKLINKMKDE
+162 IKLINKMKDE
-172 GCVLLDCDTIN
+172 GCVLLDCDTVN

-190 LDFDKK
+190 LGFDKK
-196 DVSLENE
+196 DVSLDKE

-257 NNSKKTGVLTNR
+257 NNSKKTGVLTSR

-288 NLLKLGLFNISDKKI
+288 NLLKLGLFNMSDKQI

-319 FYEDF
+319 FYEEF

-329 GNKKNFSPSDEEK
+329 GNKKNFSSFDIKK
-342 LIVLNKIK
+342 LDSLNKIK

-385 IMEKLFENDSEGALK
+385 IMEKLFEKDSEGALK

-420 VIEVLKN
+420 IIEVLKN

-452 DGKKIVYFLGA
+452 EGKKIVYFLGA

-475 SLISSYDIDKDN
+475 HLISTCDIDKDN

-497 KWDYLFSRL
+497 KWDYLFSHL

-512 YVTMPKLG
+512 YVTTPKLG
-520 TDLKLKEASVMLN
+520 NDLKLKEASVMLN
-533 KVIKKDIEIT
+533 KVIKKDIEIA

-555 AIKLSNKKI
+555 AIKLSNNKI

-574 INEVNSHNLNLRI
+574 INEVNHHNLNLRI
-587 PSDTAL
+587 PSNTAL

-643 YLLENVIKNDL
+643 YLLENVIKNDI
-654 DNIKEGNTYEIIKKY
+654 DNIKEENTYEIIKKY
-669 SLSYIKDN
+669 SLSYLKDN

-703 VSEQEKSRFK
+703 ISEQEKSRFK

-723 NSTTKP
+723 NSTVTP
-729 LSVKLSNGTLNING
+729 LSVKLLNGTLNING

-752 DDKSYY
+752 DDENFY

-894 NSILDGK
+894 NNILDGK

>member
-1 MMNITSIKNIKN
+1 MINITSIKNINN
-13 LSDYEIIVP
+13 LSDYEIIIP
-22 SNYELYYKE
+22 SNYDLYYKE

-108 DKTNDLRKI
+108 DKTNDLSKI

-151 FLSVHLPSPDT
+151 FLSVQLPSLDT
-162 LKLINKMKDE
+162 IKLINKMKDE

-190 LDFDKK
+190 LGFDKK
-196 DVSLENE
+196 DVSLDKE

-257 NNSKKTGVLTNR
+257 NNSKKTGVLTSR

-319 FYEDF
+319 FYEEF

-329 GNKKNFSPSDEEK
+329 GNKNNFSSFDIKK
-342 LIVLNKIK
+342 LDSLNKIK

-360 LENVINESDR
+360 LENVINESDK

-385 IMEKLFENDSEGALK
+385 IMEKLFEKDSEGALK
-400 LVNVFNDMNNYLDSN
+400 LVNVFNDMNNYLNSN
-415 ASFSE
+415 SSFSE

-440 TITISN
+440 TITVSN

-452 DGKKIVYFLGA
+452 EGKKIVYFLGA

-475 SLISSYDIDKDN
+475 HLISTYDIDKDN

-497 KWDYLFSRL
+497 KWDYLFSHL

-512 YVTMPKLG
+512 YVTTPKLG
-520 TDLKLKEASVMLN
+520 NDLKLKEASVMLN
-533 KVIKKDIEIT
+533 KVIKKDIEIA

-555 AIKLSNKKI
+555 AIKLSNNKI

-574 INEVNSHNLNLRI
+574 INEVNEHNLNLRI
-587 PSDTAL
+587 PSNTAL

-643 YLLENVIKNDL
+643 YLLENVIKNDI
-654 DNIKEGNTYEIIKKY
+654 DNIKEENTYEIIKKY
-669 SLSYIKDN
+669 SLSYLKDN

-684 TKYLI
+684 TTYLI

-723 NSTTKP
+723 NSTVTP
-729 LSVKLSNGTLNING
+729 LSIKLLNGTLNING

-752 DDKSYY
+752 DDENFY

-894 NSILDGK
+894 NNILDGK

>member
-1 MMNITSIKNIKN
+1 MINITSIKNIN
-13 LSDYEIIVP
+13 DLSDYEIIIP
-22 SNYELYYKE
+22 SNYDLYYKE

-61 QKYILMKQAFNSVK
+61 QKYVLMKQAFNSVK

-108 DKTNDLRKI
+108 AKTSDLSKI

-151 FLSVHLPSPDT
+151 FLIVQVPNLDT

-190 LDFDKK
+190 LGVDKK

-319 FYEDF
+319 FYEEF

-329 GNKKNFSPSDEEK
+329 GNKKNFSSFDIKK
-342 LIVLNKIK
+342 LDSLNKIK

-360 LENVINESDR
+360 LENVINESDK
-370 TQILRYFYMYLDCEG
+370 TQILRYFYMYLECSG
-385 IMEKLFENDSEGALK
+385 IMEKLFEKDSEGALK
-400 LVNVFNDMNNYLDSN
+400 LVNVFNDMNNYLNSN

-420 VIEVLKN
+420 IIEVLKN
-427 ISFESDKTEVYQD
+427 ISFESDNTEVYQD

-452 DGKKIVYFLGA
+452 EGKKIVYFLGA

-475 SLISSYDIDKDN
+475 HLISSYDIDKDN

-497 KWDYLFSRL
+497 KWDYLFSHL

-512 YVTMPKLG
+512 YVTTPKLG
-520 TDLKLKEASVMLN
+520 NDLKLKEASVMLN
-533 KVIKKDIEIT
+533 KVIKKDIEIA

-574 INEVNSHNLNLRI
+574 INEVNHHNLNLRI

-643 YLLENVIKNDL
+643 YLLENVIKNDI
-654 DNIKEGNTYEIIKKY
+654 DNIKEENTYEIIKKY
-669 SLSYIKDN
+669 SLSYLKDN

-723 NSTTKP
+723 NLIVTP
-729 LSVKLSNGTLNING
+729 LSVKLLNGTLNING

-752 DDKSYY
+752 DDENFY

-785 IYLLAIKN
+785 IYLLVIKN

-894 NSILDGK
+894 NNILDGK

-939 VYQMLEGDNN
+939 VCQMLEGDNN

>member
-1 MMNITSIKNIKN
+1 MINITSIKNINN
-13 LSDYEIIVP
+13 LSDYEIIIP
-22 SNYELYYKE
+22 SNYDLYYKE
-31 LFVNENITFNTVRNF
+31 LFVNENITFNTIRNF

-108 DKTNDLRKI
+108 DKTNDLSKI

-151 FLSVHLPSPDT
+151 FLSVQLPSLDT
-162 LKLINKMKDE
+162 IKLINKMKDE

-190 LDFDKK
+190 LGFDKK
-196 DVSLENE
+196 DVSLDKE

-257 NNSKKTGVLTNR
+257 NNSKKTGVLTSR

-319 FYEDF
+319 FYEEF

-329 GNKKNFSPSDEEK
+329 GNKKNFSSFDIEK
-342 LIVLNKIK
+342 LDSLNKIK

-360 LENVINESDR
+360 LENVINESDK

-385 IMEKLFENDSEGALK
+385 IMEKLFEKDSEGALK

-420 VIEVLKN
+420 IIEVLKN

-452 DGKKIVYFLGA
+452 EGKKIVYFLGA

-475 SLISSYDIDKDN
+475 HLISTYDIDKDN

-497 KWDYLFSRL
+497 KWDYLFSHL

-512 YVTMPKLG
+512 YVTTPKLG
-520 TDLKLKEASVMLN
+520 NDLKLKEASVMLN
-533 KVIKKDIEIT
+533 KVIKKDIEIA

-564 NKVCDDYFCK
+564 NKVYDDYFCK
-574 INEVNSHNLNLRI
+574 INEVNHHNLNLRI
-587 PSDTAL
+587 PSNTAL

-643 YLLENVIKNDL
+643 YLLENVIKNDI
-654 DNIKEGNTYEIIKKY
+654 DNIKEENTYEIIKKY
-669 SLSYIKDN
+669 SLSYLKDN

-703 VSEQEKSRFK
+703 ISEQEKSRFK

-723 NSTTKP
+723 NSTVTP
-729 LSVKLSNGTLNING
+729 LSVKLLNGTLNING

-752 DDKSYY
+752 DDENFY

-767 EKKFRLDEVL
+767 EKKFRLDDVL

-894 NSILDGK
+894 NNILDGK

>member
-1 MMNITSIKNIKN
+1 MINITSIKNINN
-13 LSDYEIIVP
+13 LSDYEIIIP
-22 SNYELYYKE
+22 SNYDLYYKE
-31 LFVNENITFNTVRNF
+31 LFVNENITFNTIRNF

-108 DKTNDLRKI
+108 DKTNDLSKI

-151 FLSVHLPSPDT
+151 FLSVQLPSLDT
-162 LKLINKMKDE
+162 IKLINKMKDE
-172 GCVLLDCDTIN
+172 GCVLLDCDSIN

-190 LDFDKK
+190 LGVDQK
-196 DVSLENE
+196 DVSLDKE

-257 NNSKKTGVLTNR
+257 NNSKKTGVLTSR

-319 FYEDF
+319 FYEEF

-329 GNKKNFSPSDEEK
+329 GNKKNFSSFDIEK
-342 LIVLNKIK
+342 LDSLNKVK

-360 LENVINESDR
+360 LENVINESDK

-385 IMEKLFENDSEGALK
+385 IMEKLFEKDSEGALK

-420 VIEVLKN
+420 IIEVLKN

-452 DGKKIVYFLGA
+452 EGKKIVYFLGA

-475 SLISSYDIDKDN
+475 HLISTYDIDKDN

-497 KWDYLFSRL
+497 KWDYLFSHL

-512 YVTMPKLG
+512 YVTTPKLG
-520 TDLKLKEASVMLN
+520 NDLKLKEASVMLN
-533 KVIKKDIEIT
+533 KVIKKDIEIA

-555 AIKLSNKKI
+555 AIKLSNNKI

-574 INEVNSHNLNLRI
+574 INEVNHHNLNLRI
-587 PSDTAL
+587 PSNTAL

-643 YLLENVIKNDL
+643 YLLENVIKNDI
-654 DNIKEGNTYEIIKKY
+654 DNIKEENTYEIIKKY
-669 SLSYIKDN
+669 SLSYLKDN

-703 VSEQEKSRFK
+703 ISEQEKSRFK

-723 NSTTKP
+723 NSTVTP
-729 LSVKLSNGTLNING
+729 LSVKLLNGTLNING

-752 DDKSYY
+752 DDENFY

-894 NSILDGK
+894 NNILDGK

>member
-1 MMNITSIKNIKN
+1 MINITSIKNIN
-13 LSDYEIIVP
+13 DLSDYEIIIP
-22 SNYELYYKE
+22 SNYDLYYKE

-108 DKTNDLRKI
+108 DKTNDLSKI

-151 FLSVHLPSPDT
+151 FLSVQLPSLDT
-162 LKLINKMKDE
+162 IKLINKMKDE

-190 LDFDKK
+190 LGFDKK
-196 DVSLENE
+196 DVSLDKE

-257 NNSKKTGVLTNR
+257 NNSKKTGVLTSR

-319 FYEDF
+319 FYEEF

-329 GNKKNFSPSDEEK
+329 GNKKNFSSFDIEK
-342 LIVLNKIK
+342 LDSLNKIK

-360 LENVINESDR
+360 LENVINESDK

-385 IMEKLFENDSEGALK
+385 IMEKLFEKDSEGALK
-400 LVNVFNDMNNYLDSN
+400 LVNVFNDMNNYLNSN

-440 TITISN
+440 TITVSN

-452 DGKKIVYFLGA
+452 EGKKIVYFLGA

-475 SLISSYDIDKDN
+475 HLISSYDIDKDN
-487 LNELILDNKN
+487 LNELVLDNKN
-497 KWDYLFSRL
+497 KWDYLFSHL

-512 YVTMPKLG
+512 YVTTPKLG
-520 TDLKLKEASVMLN
+520 NDLKLKEASVMLN
-533 KVIKKDIEIT
+533 KVIKKDIEIA

-564 NKVCDDYFCK
+564 NKVYDDYFCK
-574 INEVNSHNLNLRI
+574 INEVNHHNLNLRI
-587 PSDTAL
+587 SNNTAL

-643 YLLENVIKNDL
+643 YLLENVIKNDI
-654 DNIKEGNTYEIIKKY
+654 DSIKEENIYEIIKKY
-669 SLSYIKDN
+669 SLSYLKDN

-723 NSTTKP
+723 NSTVTP
-729 LSVKLSNGTLNING
+729 LSVKLLNGILNING

-752 DDKSYY
+752 DDENFY

-929 RKIKS
+929 RKIKP

>member
-1 MMNITSIKNIKN
+1 MINITSIKNINN
-13 LSDYEIIVP
+13 LSDYEIIIP
-22 SNYELYYKE
+22 SNYDLYYKE

-108 DKTNDLRKI
+108 DKTNDLSKI

-151 FLSVHLPSPDT
+151 FLSVQLPSLDT

-190 LDFDKK
+190 LGVHQK
-196 DVSLENE
+196 DVSLDKE

-312 WNLEDKN
+312 WDLEDKN
-319 FYEDF
+319 FYEEF

-329 GNKKNFSPSDEEK
+329 GNKKNFSSFDIKK
-342 LIVLNKIK
+342 LDSLNKIK

-385 IMEKLFENDSEGALK
+385 IMEKLFEKDSEGALK

-420 VIEVLKN
+420 IIEVLKN

-475 SLISSYDIDKDN
+475 HLISSYDIDKDN

-497 KWDYLFSRL
+497 KWDYLFSHL

-512 YVTMPKLG
+512 YVTTPKLG
-520 TDLKLKEASVMLN
+520 NDLKLKEASVMLN
-533 KVIKKDIEIT
+533 KVIKKDIEIA

-574 INEVNSHNLNLRI
+574 INEVNHHNLNLRI
-587 PSDTAL
+587 PSNTAL

-643 YLLENVIKNDL
+643 YLLENVIKNDI
-654 DNIKEGNTYEIIKKY
+654 DNIKEENIYEIIKKY
-669 SLSYIKDN
+669 SLSYLKDN

-723 NSTTKP
+723 NSTVTP
-729 LSVKLSNGTLNING
+729 LSVKLLNGTLNING

-752 DDKSYY
+752 DDENFY

-842 NSSSDVLDLFGE
+842 NSSSAVLDLFGE

-894 NSILDGK
+894 NNILDGK

>member
-1 MMNITSIKNIKN
+1 MINITSIKNINN
-13 LSDYEIIVP
+13 LSDYEIIIP
-22 SNYELYYKE
+22 SNYDLYYKE

-108 DKTNDLRKI
+108 DKTNDLSKI

-151 FLSVHLPSPDT
+151 FLSVQLPSLDT
-162 LKLINKMKDE
+162 IKLINKMKDE
-172 GCVLLDCDTIN
+172 GCVLLDCDIIN

-190 LDFDKK
+190 LGFDKK
-196 DVSLENE
+196 DVSLDKE

-257 NNSKKTGVLTNR
+257 NNSKKTGVLTSR

-319 FYEDF
+319 FYEEF

-329 GNKKNFSPSDEEK
+329 GNKKNFSSFDIKK
-342 LIVLNKIK
+342 LDSLNKIK

-360 LENVINESDR
+360 LENVINESDK

-385 IMEKLFENDSEGALK
+385 IMEKLFEKDSEGALK
-400 LVNVFNDMNNYLDSN
+400 LVNVFNDMNNYLNSN

-452 DGKKIVYFLGA
+452 EGKKIVYFLGA

-475 SLISSYDIDKDN
+475 HLISSYDIDKDN

-497 KWDYLFSRL
+497 KWDYLFSHL

-512 YVTMPKLG
+512 YVTTPKLG
-520 TDLKLKEASVMLN
+520 NDLKLKEASVMLN
-533 KVIKKDIEIT
+533 KVIKKDIEIA

-549 SMIKDY
+549 SMVKDY

-574 INEVNSHNLNLRI
+574 INEVNHHNLNLRI
-587 PSDTAL
+587 PSNTAL

-643 YLLENVIKNDL
+643 YLLENVIKNDI
-654 DNIKEGNTYEIIKKY
+654 DNIKEENTYEIIKKY
-669 SLSYIKDN
+669 SLSYLKNN

-723 NSTTKP
+723 NSIVTP
-729 LSVKLSNGTLNING
+729 LSVKLLNGTLNING

-752 DDKSYY
+752 DDENFY

-854 DLKCYT
+854 NLKCYT

-894 NSILDGK
+894 NNILDGK

>member
-1 MMNITSIKNIKN
+1 MINITSIKNIN
-13 LSDYEIIVP
+13 DLSDYEIIIP

-97 DDFKSYTLIKN
+97 DDFKSYILIKN
-108 DKTNDLRKI
+108 DKTNDLSKI

-151 FLSVHLPSPDT
+151 FLSVQLPSLDT
-162 LKLINKMKDE
+162 IKLINKMKDE

-190 LDFDKK
+190 LGFDKK
-196 DVSLENE
+196 DVSLNKE

-257 NNSKKTGVLTNR
+257 NNSKKTGVLTSR

-329 GNKKNFSPSDEEK
+329 GNKKNFSSFDIKK
-342 LIVLNKIK
+342 LDSLNKIK

-360 LENVINESDR
+360 LENVISESDR

-385 IMEKLFENDSEGALK
+385 IMEKLFEKDSEGALK

-427 ISFESDKTEVYQD
+427 ISFESDKIEVYQD

-446 LEDFVL
+446 LEDFIL

-475 SLISSYDIDKDN
+475 HLISTYDIDKDN
-487 LNELILDNKN
+487 LNELVLDNKN
-497 KWDYLFSRL
+497 KWDYLFSHL

-512 YVTMPKLG
+512 YVTTPKLG
-520 TDLKLKEASVMLN
+520 NDLKLKEASVMLN
-533 KVIKKDIEIT
+533 KVIKKDIEIA

-574 INEVNSHNLNLRI
+574 INEVNHHNLNLRI
-587 PSDTAL
+587 PSNTAL

-643 YLLENVIKNDL
+643 YLLENVIKNDI
-654 DNIKEGNTYEIIKKY
+654 DNIKEENTYEIIKKY
-669 SLSYIKDN
+669 SLSYLKDN

-723 NSTTKP
+723 NSTVTP

-752 DDKSYY
+752 DDENFY

-827 KEKSVYDRLK
+827 KKKSVYDRLK

-888 TIKTIG
+888 TIRTIG
-894 NSILDGK
+894 NNILDGK
-901 ISVSPVEDGCKYCKF
+901 INVSPVEDGCKYCKF

>member
-1 MMNITSIKNIKN
+1 MINITSIKNINN
-13 LSDYEIIVP
+13 LSDYEIIIP
-22 SNYELYYKE
+22 SNYDLYYKE

-61 QKYILMKQAFNSVK
+61 QKYILMKQVFNSVK

-108 DKTNDLRKI
+108 DKTNDLSKI

-151 FLSVHLPSPDT
+151 FLSVQLPSLDT
-162 LKLINKMKDE
+162 IKLINKMKDE

-190 LDFDKK
+190 LGFDKK
-196 DVSLENE
+196 DVSLDKE

-257 NNSKKTGVLTNR
+257 NNSKKTGVLTSR

-319 FYEDF
+319 FYEEF

-329 GNKKNFSPSDEEK
+329 GNKKNFSSFDIKK
-342 LIVLNKIK
+342 LDSLNKIK

-360 LENVINESDR
+360 LENVINESDK

-385 IMEKLFENDSEGALK
+385 IMEKLFEKDSEGALK
-400 LVNVFNDMNNYLDSN
+400 LVNVFNDMNNYLNSN

-420 VIEVLKN
+420 IIEVLKN

-452 DGKKIVYFLGA
+452 EGKKIVYFLGA

-475 SLISSYDIDKDN
+475 HLISTYDIDKDN
-487 LNELILDNKN
+487 LNELVLDNKN
-497 KWDYLFSRL
+497 KWDYLFSHL

-512 YVTMPKLG
+512 YVTTLKLG
-520 TDLKLKEASVMLN
+520 NDLKLKEASVMLN
-533 KVIKKDIEIT
+533 KVIKKDIEIAE
-543 KIYDRK
+543 IYDRK

-574 INEVNSHNLNLRI
+574 INEVNHHNLNLRI
-587 PSDTAL
+587 PSNTAL

-643 YLLENVIKNDL
+643 YLLENVIKNDI

-669 SLSYIKDN
+669 SLSYLKDN

-723 NSTTKP
+723 NSTVTP
-729 LSVKLSNGTLNING
+729 LSVKLLNGTLNING

-752 DDKSYY
+752 DDETFY

-842 NSSSDVLDLFGE
+842 NSSGDVLDLFGE

-894 NSILDGK
+894 NNILDGK

>member
-1 MMNITSIKNIKN
+1 MINITSIKNINN
-13 LSDYEIIVP
+13 LSDYEIIIP
-22 SNYELYYKE
+22 SNYDLYYKE

-108 DKTNDLRKI
+108 DKTNDLSKI

-151 FLSVHLPSPDT
+151 FLSVQLPSLDT
-162 LKLINKMKDE
+162 IKLINKMKDE

-190 LDFDKK
+190 LGFDKK
-196 DVSLENE
+196 DVSLDKK

-257 NNSKKTGVLTNR
+257 NNSKKTGVLTSR

-278 SGCFSSDNFI
+278 SGCFYSDNFI

-319 FYEDF
+319 FYEEF

-329 GNKKNFSPSDEEK
+329 GNKKNFSSFDIEK
-342 LIVLNKIK
+342 LDSLNKIK

-360 LENVINESDR
+360 LENVINESDK

-385 IMEKLFENDSEGALK
+385 IMEKLFEKDSEGALK
-400 LVNVFNDMNNYLDSN
+400 LVNVFNDMNNYLNSN

-452 DGKKIVYFLGA
+452 EGKKIVYFLGA

-475 SLISSYDIDKDN
+475 HLISSYDIDKDN
-487 LNELILDNKN
+487 LNELVLDNKN
-497 KWDYLFSRL
+497 KWDYLFSHL

-512 YVTMPKLG
+512 YVTTPKLG
-520 TDLKLKEASVMLN
+520 NDLKLKEASVMLN
-533 KVIKKDIEIT
+533 KVIKKDIEIA

-574 INEVNSHNLNLRI
+574 INEVNHHNLNLRI
-587 PSDTAL
+587 PSNTAL

-643 YLLENVIKNDL
+643 YLLENVIKNDI

-669 SLSYIKDN
+669 SLSYLKDN

-723 NSTTKP
+723 NSTVTP
-729 LSVKLSNGTLNING
+729 LSVKLLNGTLNING

-752 DDKSYY
+752 DDENFY

-785 IYLLAIKN
+785 IYLLVIKN

-827 KEKSVYDRLK
+827 KKKSVYDRLK

-842 NSSSDVLDLFGE
+842 NSSGDVLDLFGE

-894 NSILDGK
+894 NNILDGK

>member
-1 MMNITSIKNIKN
+1 MINITSIKNINN
-13 LSDYEIIVP
+13 LSDYEIIIP
-22 SNYELYYKE
+22 SNYDLYYKE

-97 DDFKSYTLIKN
+97 EDFKSYTLIKN
-108 DKTNDLRKI
+108 DKTNDLSKI

-151 FLSVHLPSPDT
+151 FLSVQLPSLDT
-162 LKLINKMKDE
+162 IKLINKMKDE

-190 LDFDKK
+190 LGFDKK
-196 DVSLENE
+196 DVSLDKE

-257 NNSKKTGVLTNR
+257 NNSKKTGVLTSR

-278 SGCFSSDNFI
+278 SGCFYSDNFI

-319 FYEDF
+319 FYEEF

-329 GNKKNFSPSDEEK
+329 GNKKNFSSFDIEK
-342 LIVLNKIK
+342 LDSLNKIK

-360 LENVINESDR
+360 LENVINESDK

-385 IMEKLFENDSEGALK
+385 IMEKLFEKDSEGALK
-400 LVNVFNDMNNYLDSN
+400 LVNVFNDMNNYLNSN

-420 VIEVLKN
+420 IIEVLKN

-446 LEDFVL
+446 SEDFVL
-452 DGKKIVYFLGA
+452 EGKKIVYFLGA

-475 SLISSYDIDKDN
+475 HLISSYDIDKDN
-487 LNELILDNKN
+487 LNELVLDNKN
-497 KWDYLFSRL
+497 KWDYLFSHL
-506 ILFKNV
+506 ILFNDV
-512 YVTMPKLG
+512 YVTTPKLG
-520 TDLKLKEASVMLN
+520 NDLKLKEASVMLN
-533 KVIKKDIEIT
+533 KVIKKDIEIA

-574 INEVNSHNLNLRI
+574 INEVNHHNLNLRI
-587 PSDTAL
+587 PSNTAL

-629 KYLFDSREVGTFVH
+629 KYLFDSRKVGTFVH
-643 YLLENVIKNDL
+643 YLLENVIKNDI

-669 SLSYIKDN
+669 SLSYLKDN

-723 NSTTKP
+723 NSTVTP
-729 LSVKLSNGTLNING
+729 LSVKLLNGTLNING

-752 DDKSYY
+752 DDENFY

-842 NSSSDVLDLFGE
+842 NSSGDVLDLFGE

-894 NSILDGK
+894 NNILDGK

>member
-1 MMNITSIKNIKN
+1 MINITSIKNIN
-13 LSDYEIIVP
+13 DLSDYEIIIP
-22 SNYELYYKE
+22 SNYDLYYKE

-61 QKYILMKQAFNSVK
+61 QKYILMKQAFNNVK

-108 DKTNDLRKI
+108 DKTNDLSKI

-151 FLSVHLPSPDT
+151 FLSVQLPSLDT
-162 LKLINKMKDE
+162 IKLINKMKDE

-190 LDFDKK
+190 LGFDKK
-196 DVSLENE
+196 DVSLDKE

-257 NNSKKTGVLTNR
+257 NNSKKTGVLTSR

-329 GNKKNFSPSDEEK
+329 GNKKNFSSFDIEK
-342 LIVLNKIK
+342 LDSLNKIK

-360 LENVINESDR
+360 LENVINESDK

-385 IMEKLFENDSEGALK
+385 IMEKLFEKDSEGALK
-400 LVNVFNDMNNYLDSN
+400 LVNVFNDMNNYLNSN

-440 TITISN
+440 TITVSN

-452 DGKKIVYFLGA
+452 EGKKIVYFLGA

-475 SLISSYDIDKDN
+475 HLISSYDIDKDN

-497 KWDYLFSRL
+497 KWDYLFSHL

-512 YVTMPKLG
+512 YVTTPKLG
-520 TDLKLKEASVMLN
+520 NDLKLKEASVMLN
-533 KVIKKDIEIT
+533 KVIKKDIEIA

-564 NKVCDDYFCK
+564 NKVYDDYFCK
-574 INEVNSHNLNLRI
+574 INEVNEHNLNLRI
-587 PSDTAL
+587 SNNTAL

-643 YLLENVIKNDL
+643 YLLENVIKNDI
-654 DNIKEGNTYEIIKKY
+654 DSIKEENIYEIIKKY
-669 SLSYIKDN
+669 SLSYLKDN

-723 NSTTKP
+723 NSTVTP
-729 LSVKLSNGTLNING
+729 LSVKLLNGILNING

-752 DDKSYY
+752 DDENFY

-929 RKIKS
+929 RKIKP

>member
-1 MMNITSIKNIKN
+1 MINITSIKNINN
-13 LSDYEIIVP
+13 LSDYEIIIP
-22 SNYELYYKE
+22 SNYDLYYKE

-108 DKTNDLRKI
+108 DKTNDLSKI

-151 FLSVHLPSPDT
+151 FLSVQLPSLDT
-162 LKLINKMKDE
+162 IKLINKMKDE

-190 LDFDKK
+190 LGFDKK
-196 DVSLENE
+196 DVSLDKE

-257 NNSKKTGVLTNR
+257 NNSKKTGVLTSR

-319 FYEDF
+319 FYEEF

-329 GNKKNFSPSDEEK
+329 GNKKNFSSFDIKK
-342 LIVLNKIK
+342 LDSLNKIK
-350 DDVISPIRTL
+350 DDVMSPIRAL
-360 LENVINESDR
+360 LENVINESDK

-385 IMEKLFENDSEGALK
+385 IMEKLFEKDSEGALK
-400 LVNVFNDMNNYLDSN
+400 LVNVFNDMNNYLNSN

-452 DGKKIVYFLGA
+452 EGKKIVYFLGA

-475 SLISSYDIDKDN
+475 HLISTYDIDKDN
-487 LNELILDNKN
+487 LNELVLDNKN
-497 KWDYLFSRL
+497 KWDYLFSHL

-512 YVTMPKLG
+512 YVTTPKLG
-520 TDLKLKEASVMLN
+520 NDLKLKEASVMLN
-533 KVIKKDIEIT
+533 KVIKKDIEIA

-564 NKVCDDYFCK
+564 NKVCGDYFCK
-574 INEVNSHNLNLRI
+574 INEVNHHNLNLRI
-587 PSDTAL
+587 PSNTAL

-614 FYHFILYGLKLKVKE
+614 FYHFILYGLKLKIKE

-643 YLLENVIKNDL
+643 YLLENVIKNDI
-654 DNIKEGNTYEIIKKY
+654 DSIKEEDTYEIIKKY
-669 SLSYIKDN
+669 SLSYLKDN

-723 NSTTKP
+723 NSTVAP
-729 LSVKLSNGTLNING
+729 LSVKLLNGTLNING

-752 DDKSYY
+752 DDENFY

-894 NSILDGK
+894 NNILDGK

>member
-1 MMNITSIKNIKN
+1 MINITSIKNINN
-13 LSDYEIIVP
+13 LSDYEIIIP
-22 SNYELYYKE
+22 SNYDLYYKE

-108 DKTNDLRKI
+108 DKTNDLSKI

-151 FLSVHLPSPDT
+151 FLSVQLPSLDT
-162 LKLINKMKDE
+162 IKLINKMKDE

-190 LDFDKK
+190 LGFDKK
-196 DVSLENE
+196 DVSLDKE

-257 NNSKKTGVLTNR
+257 NNSKKTGVLTSR

-329 GNKKNFSPSDEEK
+329 GNKKNFSSFDIKK
-342 LIVLNKIK
+342 LDSLNKIK

-360 LENVINESDR
+360 LENVINESDK

-385 IMEKLFENDSEGALK
+385 IMEKLFEKDSEGALK
-400 LVNVFNDMNNYLDSN
+400 LVNVFNDMNNYLNSN

-420 VIEVLKN
+420 IIEVIKN

-452 DGKKIVYFLGA
+452 EGKKIVYFLGA

-475 SLISSYDIDKDN
+475 HLISSYDIDKDN
-487 LNELILDNKN
+487 LNELVLDNKN
-497 KWDYLFSRL
+497 KWDYLFSHL
-506 ILFKNV
+506 ILFNDV
-512 YVTMPKLG
+512 YVTTPKLG
-520 TDLKLKEASVMLN
+520 NDLKLKEASVMLN
-533 KVIKKDIEIT
+533 KVIKKDIEIA

-574 INEVNSHNLNLRI
+574 INEVNHHNLNLRI
-587 PSDTAL
+587 PSNTAL

-643 YLLENVIKNDL
+643 YLLENVIKNDI
-654 DNIKEGNTYEIIKKY
+654 DNIKEENTYEIIKKY
-669 SLSYIKDN
+669 SLSYLKDN

-723 NSTTKP
+723 NSTVTP
-729 LSVKLSNGTLNING
+729 LSVKLLNGTLNING

-752 DDKSYY
+752 DDENFY

-894 NSILDGK
+894 NNILDGK

>member
-1 MMNITSIKNIKN
+1 MINITSIKNINN
-13 LSDYEIIVP
+13 LSDYEIIIP
-22 SNYELYYKE
+22 SNYDLYYKE

-108 DKTNDLRKI
+108 DKTNDLSKI

-151 FLSVHLPSPDT
+151 FLSVQLPSLDT
-162 LKLINKMKDE
+162 IKLINKMKDE
-172 GCVLLDCDTIN
+172 GCVLLDCDIIN

-190 LDFDKK
+190 LGFDKK
-196 DVSLENE
+196 DVSLDKE

-257 NNSKKTGVLTNR
+257 NNSKKTGVLTSR

-319 FYEDF
+319 FYEEF

-329 GNKKNFSPSDEEK
+329 GNKKNFSSFDIKK
-342 LIVLNKIK
+342 LDSLNKIK

-360 LENVINESDR
+360 LENVINESDK

-385 IMEKLFENDSEGALK
+385 IMEKLFEKDSEGALK
-400 LVNVFNDMNNYLDSN
+400 LVNVFNDMNNYLNSN

-452 DGKKIVYFLGA
+452 EGKKIVYFLGA

-475 SLISSYDIDKDN
+475 HLISSYDIDKDN

-497 KWDYLFSRL
+497 KWDYLFSHL

-512 YVTMPKLG
+512 YVTTPKLG
-520 TDLKLKEASVMLN
+520 NDLKLKEASVMLN
-533 KVIKKDIEIT
+533 KVIKKDIEIA

-555 AIKLSNKKI
+555 AIKLSNNKI

-574 INEVNSHNLNLRI
+574 INEVNHHNLNLRI
-587 PSDTAL
+587 PSNTAL

-643 YLLENVIKNDL
+643 YLLENVIKNDI
-654 DNIKEGNTYEIIKKY
+654 DNIKEENTYEIIKKY
-669 SLSYIKDN
+669 SLSYLKDN
-677 GKIMDNK
+677 GKIIDNK

-723 NSTTKP
+723 NSTVTP
-729 LSVKLSNGTLNING
+729 LSVKLLNGTLNING

-752 DDKSYY
+752 DDENFY

-842 NSSSDVLDLFGE
+842 NSSGDVLDLFGE

-894 NSILDGK
+894 NNILDGK

>member
-1 MMNITSIKNIKN
+1 M
-13 LSDYEIIVP
+13 
-22 SNYELYYKE
+22 
-31 LFVNENITFNTVRNF
+31 
-46 LINNYDGSKKLINDT
+46 
-61 QKYILMKQAFNSVK
+61 
-75 KSLLVYKDVTS
+75 
-86 SRFITD
+86 
-92 LINTY
+92 
-97 DDFKSYTLIKN
+97 
-108 DKTNDLRKI
+108 
-117 YGEYEKIILSN
+117 
-128 NLINEKLL
+128 
-136 LDEVMKNNHFTSKYL
+136 
-151 FLSVHLPSPDT
+151 
-162 LKLINKMKDE
+162 
-172 GCVLLDCDTIN
+172 
-183 NNYLKCK
+183 
-190 LDFDKK
+190 
-196 DVSLENE
+196 
-203 TYFKALNDIYDEVS
+203 
-217 FVNNLISKNIYEG
+217 
-230 LSYDDILI
+230 
-238 VCDKDTY
+238 
-245 IPYFDLLLNHPF
+245 
-257 NNSKKTGVLTNR
+257 
-269 FIKILCDIL
+269 
-278 SGCFSSDNFI
+278 
-288 NLLKLGLFNISDKKI
+288 
-303 DSLDNYVYS
+303 
-312 WNLEDKN
+312 
-319 FYEDF
+319 
-324 TYNPT
+324 
-329 GNKKNFSPSDEEK
+329 
-342 LIVLNKIK
+342 
-350 DDVISPIRTL
+350 
-360 LENVINESDR
+360 
-370 TQILRYFYMYLDCEG
+370 
-385 IMEKLFENDSEGALK
+385 
-400 LVNVFNDMNNYLDSN
+400 
-415 ASFSE
+415 
-420 VIEVLKN
+420 
-427 ISFESDKTEVYQD
+427 
-440 TITISN
+440 
-446 LEDFVL
+446 
-452 DGKKIVYFLGA
+452 
-463 TNEFLPKEFKPS
+463 
-475 SLISSYDIDKDN
+475 
-487 LNELILDNKN
+487 
-497 KWDYLFSRL
+497 
-506 ILFKNV
+506 FKNV
-512 YVTMPKLG
+512 YVTTPKLG
-520 TDLKLKEASVMLN
+520 NDLKLKEASVMLN

-549 SMIKDY
+549 SIIKDY

-574 INEVNSHNLNLRI
+574 INEVNYHNLNLRI

-643 YLLENVIKNDL
+643 YLLENVIKNDI

-669 SLSYIKDN
+669 SLSYLKDN

-703 VSEQEKSRFK
+703 VSEQEKSRLK

-723 NSTTKP
+723 NSTITP

-752 DDKSYY
+752 DDENFY

-894 NSILDGK
+894 NNILDGK

>member
-1 MMNITSIKNIKN
+1 MINITSIKNINN
-13 LSDYEIIVP
+13 LSDYEIIIP
-22 SNYELYYKE
+22 SNYDLYYKE

-108 DKTNDLRKI
+108 DKTNDLSKI

-136 LDEVMKNNHFTSKYL
+136 LDEVMKNNHFKSKYL
-151 FLSVHLPSPDT
+151 FLSVQLPSLDT
-162 LKLINKMKDE
+162 IKLINKMKDE
-172 GCVLLDCDTIN
+172 GCVLLDCDSIN

-190 LDFDKK
+190 LGVDQK
-196 DVSLENE
+196 DVSLDKE

-257 NNSKKTGVLTNR
+257 NNSKKTGVLTSR

-319 FYEDF
+319 FYEEF

-329 GNKKNFSPSDEEK
+329 GNKKNFSSFDIEK
-342 LIVLNKIK
+342 LDSLNKVK

-360 LENVINESDR
+360 LENVINESDK

-385 IMEKLFENDSEGALK
+385 IMEKLFEKDSEGALK
-400 LVNVFNDMNNYLDSN
+400 LVNVFNDMNDYLDSN

-420 VIEVLKN
+420 IIEVLKN

-452 DGKKIVYFLGA
+452 EGKKIVYFLGA

-475 SLISSYDIDKDN
+475 HLISTYDIDKDN

-497 KWDYLFSRL
+497 KWDYLFSHL

-512 YVTMPKLG
+512 YVTTPKLG
-520 TDLKLKEASVMLN
+520 NDLKLKEASVMLN
-533 KVIKKDIEIT
+533 KVIKKDIEIA

-564 NKVCDDYFCK
+564 NKVYDDYFCK
-574 INEVNSHNLNLRI
+574 INEVNHHNLNLRI
-587 PSDTAL
+587 PSNTAL

-643 YLLENVIKNDL
+643 YLLENVIKNDI
-654 DNIKEGNTYEIIKKY
+654 DNIKEENTYEIIKKY
-669 SLSYIKDN
+669 SLSYLKDN

-723 NSTTKP
+723 NSTVTP
-729 LSVKLSNGTLNING
+729 LSVKLLNGTLNING

-752 DDKSYY
+752 DDENFY

-894 NSILDGK
+894 NNILDGK